1 MRRAIVVR
9 GRLINPSTVELDEP
23 VSALTGDIEVVL
35 RDVAEDQ
42 TAKGEIIFAFLRRL
56 PVGMRTKED
65 IDWQIRE
72 ERDSWGTR

>member
-9 GRLINPSTVELDEP
+9 DRLINPSAVELDEP

-42 TAKGEIIFAFLRRL
+42 TAKGETIFAFLRRL